1 MAAAVRL
8 LSVAREEIPLVAGEI
23 ASTARASSSSSST
36 SSAAVAV
43 ESTAS
48 SAIRAGEMNPMAVR
62 QMAEMSVKEAGK

>member
-23 ASTARASSSSSST
+23 ASTARASSSST

-43 ESTAS
+43 ETTAS